1 MYVIKL
7 QHPDIF
13 GAMYVMD
20 HPDDLMTSDLA
31 KAMRFTSKYGATW
44 YMLIRM
50 PKWINPTIVEVPS
63 V

>member
-7 QHPDIF
+7 RHPEICRT
-13 GAMYVMD
+13 MYVMD
-20 HPDDLMTSDLA
+20 HPEDMTSDIA

-50 PKWINPTIVEVPS
+50 PKWINPEVIS